1 MAIEVSAEMANFLRF
16 LIGEKFPKADETNLF
31 ATAEALRRAAEQVVT
46 SAETFGDG
54 VRAYRAGVNG
64 QAEDSFV
71 DTMERYVL
79 HSPGYLGL
87 VSKYTNRMGDS
98 YRGTATEVQ
107 YAKLMIIASLLALM
121 LELLAALAIAW
132 INPGAALARLAVGK
146 VIMRVIFSNVT
157 TRVLFQVAMAQAVGI
172 GLQTVMDRLVQLYQI
187 RNHTRDG
194 WNDEL
199 TRAAAEVGSLGGAVG
214 LGLGGLMQG
223 LERLARSTN
232 IGRRVGLAASS
243 NTPEPHGFRP
253 GEAAQEVLNE
263 GVSEW
268 LTEFL
273 YNGMTTGE
281 WEADGAAVIAGAA
294 SGVAG
299 VAGTAIGQQLHRA
312 TGGDR
317 DRTAKPTVSAEPKPP
332 AVAGTTVEEPLPPYD
347 PVRLP
352 AYDGPPSYA
361 DAVTAVPG
369 TGAAATGGTGG
380 PGRGGTGAG
389 PGGTGPTTRTGAGDG
404 DVAARPRRADAGS
417 PPPDPAGPQPVD
429 PATVTGAAGPDLPA
443 PTDPAASGLPLPST
457 MTGPAGVAGPATV
470 TGPATTG
477 PSTVAGV

>member
-1 MAIEVSAEMANFLRF
+1 MAIEVSAELANFLRF
-16 LIGEKFPKADETNLF
+16 LVGEKFPKADETNLF
-31 ATAEALRRAAEQVVT
+31 ATAEALRRAAEQVAT
-46 SAETFGDG
+46 SSETFGDG

-107 YAKLMIIASLLALM
+107 YAKLMIIAALLALM
-121 LELLAALAIAW
+121 VELLTALAIAW
-132 INPGAALARLAVGK
+132 INPGAALARLTVGR
-146 VIMRVIFSNVT
+146 VIMRVIFQNVT

-194 WNDEL
+194 WNNEL

-223 LERLARSTN
+223 LERLVRSTN
-232 IGRRVGLAASS
+232 IGRRVGLTASS

-253 GEAAQEVLNE
+253 GEAAQEIANE

-281 WEADGAAVIAGAA
+281 WDADGAAVVAGVL

-299 VAGTAIGQQLHRA
+299 VAGTAIGQQLNRA
-312 TGGDR
+312 TAGDR
-317 DRTAKPTVSAEPKPP
+317 DRKADPSASTDPVPDEQLP
-332 AVAGTTVEEPLPPYD
+332 AYD

-352 AYDGPPSYA
+352 AYDEPPSYA
-361 DAVTAVPG
+361 EAVAAVPEA
-369 TGAAATGGTGG
+369 GAGGTGTDGTTLGPMTPGGATPGAMTPGGATPGGAGRGGAVGARAPGPAG
-380 PGRGGTGAG
+380 PGRRPVRVPAVALATPARPG
-389 PGGTGPTTRTGAGDG
+389 PGRPTVCRHRRESRPG
-404 DVAARPRRADAGS
+404 PRRWTRAVS
-417 PPPDPAGPQPVD
+417 PPVTAPAWR
-429 PATVTGAAGPDLPA
+429 TC
-443 PTDPAASGLPLPST
+443 
-457 MTGPAGVAGPATV
+457 
-470 TGPATTG
+470 
-477 PSTVAGV
+477 